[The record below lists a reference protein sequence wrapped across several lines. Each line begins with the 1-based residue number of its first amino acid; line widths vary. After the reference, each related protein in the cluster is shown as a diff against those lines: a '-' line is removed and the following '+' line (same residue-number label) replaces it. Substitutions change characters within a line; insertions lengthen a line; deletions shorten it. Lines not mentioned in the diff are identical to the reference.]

1 MEDLKSHATSFLT
14 KQMLIKIPKQ
24 DDHELTPATKLLEQR
39 MEMQEVDFG
48 LKKQKEEYKA
58 KMESISQRREELAR
72 KEGQLKESLVKFDKF
87 LAENDGKKLRAIKKS
102 IEEKFV
108 REAKE
113 NELEGMKTY
122 I

>member
-1 MEDLKSHATSFLT
+1 
-14 KQMLIKIPKQ
+14 
-24 DDHELTPATKLLEQR
+24 